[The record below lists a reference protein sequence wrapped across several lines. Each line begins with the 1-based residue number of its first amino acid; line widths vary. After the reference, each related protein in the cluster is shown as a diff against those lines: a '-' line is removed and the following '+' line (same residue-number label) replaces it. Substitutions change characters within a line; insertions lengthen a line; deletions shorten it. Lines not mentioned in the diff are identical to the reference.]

1 MSGRTERTAMS
12 MSAFFRALRSS
23 YQSEIDDLATDSE
36 GRDVLRQRLLEKR
49 GQIAFLSQMMES
61 SPEMVAVAFHG
72 GFHFELPA
80 VMEQLLKLES
90 DEFPDWD
97 SLADAVQLTPWA
109 KDLAAVL
116 LKEPQGAWFMTV
128 AAVLEYLY
136 QRPPQHQHDEAHHE
150 DHAGHGAVPRARH
163 LDHGHDFDA
172 DDDHSHRND
181 HDHEHEDGSGDW
193 LEGQGFDRK
202 ELHASSGSDRK
213 NPISHRGRRHCRC

>member
-1 MSGRTERTAMS
+1 MS

-23 YQSEIDDLATDSE
+23 YQAEIDDLSTDSE

-49 GQIAFLSQMMES
+49 SQIAFLRQMMES

-80 VMEQLLKLES
+80 VMDHLLTLES

-109 KDLAAVL
+109 KDLASTL

-128 AAVLEYLY
+128 AAALEYLY
-136 QRPPQHQHDEAHHE
+136 QRPAQHHHEGVHHDE
-150 DHAGHGAVPRARH
+150 HAINSGGRNH
-163 LDHGHDFDA
+163 DHGHDFDK
-172 DDDHSHRND
+172 DDDLNRRHD
-181 HDHEHEDGSGDW
+181 QDHEDVSPEW
-193 LEGQGFDRK
+193 LDGQGFDSK
-202 ELHASSGSDRK
+202 D
-213 NPISHRGRRHCRC
+213 